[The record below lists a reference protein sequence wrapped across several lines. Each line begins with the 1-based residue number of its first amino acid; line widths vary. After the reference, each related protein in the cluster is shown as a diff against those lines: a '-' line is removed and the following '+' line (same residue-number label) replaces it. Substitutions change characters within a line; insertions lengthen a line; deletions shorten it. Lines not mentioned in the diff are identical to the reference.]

1 MSDMD
6 SDKNVS
12 AIQETQ
18 ETQIQSLGWEDSL
31 EEDMTT
37 HSNILAW
44 SILWTKKPS
53 GLQSMGSQKVG
64 HN

>member
-1 MSDMD
+1 MVKSHLV
-6 SDKNVS
+6 KNLP
-12 AIQETQ
+12 AIQETWV
-18 ETQIQSLGWEDSL
+18 QSLGWEDSL